1 MEPECG
7 RGDRVESRGHQL
19 IGRGAPD
26 RLALDEEGDLVANR
40 ATALGRDLGAVAG
53 TEKGHVSAVEERHE
67 SVERGRQALRDYAEC
82 DRQLAVGCLACRR
95 ETWRPSVLVT
105 IQHHKADLSLIR
117 ERGQSPEQDRT
128 VSADQQRSA
137 SASAGRTNPLARR
150 LDQPSERGLVQQPGW
165 ATLATGRVERK
176 IPGVR
181 HAEGCEALGEAV
193 RTQDPDGVG
202 NSSGPSHRR
211 VRDSGELPS
220 SCHRGPTL
228 TANPEP
234 ALMGQLRDLAL
245 CRPTL
250 RAAGYLRR
258 LSV

>member
-1 MEPECG
+1 MKPEPS
-7 RGDRVESRGHQL
+7 RGDRVESGGHQL
-19 IGRGAPD
+19 IARGAPD
-26 RLALDEEGDLVANR
+26 RLAPGEERDLVANR

-117 ERGQSPEQDRT
+117 ERGQSPEHDGT
-128 VSADQQRSA
+128 VSADQQGSA
-137 SASAGRTNPLARR
+137 SASARRMNPLTRR
-150 LDQPSERGLVQQPGW
+150 LDQPPKRGLVQQPGW

-176 IPGVR
+176 IAGVR
-181 HAEGCEALGEAV
+181 HTEDCEALGEAG

-211 VRDSGELPS
+211 VGDSGELPS
-220 SCHRGPTL
+220 ACHGGPTL
-228 TANPEP
+228 ATNSEP
-234 ALMGQLRDLAL
+234 ALTGQ
-245 CRPTL
+245 
-250 RAAGYLRR
+250 
-258 LSV
+258 